1 MKPDTTDL
9 EMLETL
15 QRETF
20 SYFVT
25 YANSQTGL
33 VADRTSADSPA
44 SIAATGLAL
53 TSYPIAVERGWWTR
67 EQAVAR
73 TLATLRF
80 FAASEQSNDPAAT
93 GHNGF
98 YYHFLDPASGA
109 RSGGCELSTI
119 DTALLVAGIHTAA
132 LYFTAPAELEIRE
145 LGDMLYR
152 RVNWSWAAGDDG
164 TLRHGWRPESGFLE
178 QRWDRGYSE
187 AMLLYVLALGSP
199 TFPIKPDGYA
209 HWTQTFE
216 RKTIYGFD
224 QLYAG
229 PLFIH
234 QLPQLWLELRG
245 LRDQRAREV
254 GFDYFENSRRAT
266 LSQRAYAIEN
276 PAGFAAYGENAWGL
290 TASNGPGP
298 DHQTVHG
305 VPREFYG
312 YLARGAPFGPD
323 DGTLS
328 PWAVVASLP
337 FAPMEVCA
345 AIHYAIEHLFLE
357 SAHGLGFEA
366 SFNPTYPEVSRRA
379 RGWVSPWKYGLN
391 EGPIIMMIENHL
403 SGFVWTLLRSSPY
416 LRRGLERAGFSGG
429 WLDVLPA
436 TARQFAAPHDA

>member
-1 MKPDTTDL
+1 MNLGPGDR

-20 SYFVT
+20 AYFVDH
-25 YANSQTGL
+25 ANPDTGL
-33 VADRTSADSPA
+33 IADRTSAGSPS

-53 TSYPIAVERGWWTR
+53 TCYPIAVERGWWTR
-67 EQAVAR
+67 AEAVAR
-73 TLATLRF
+73 TLTTLRF
-80 FAASEQSNDPAAT
+80 FARSEQSNDPAAT

-98 YYHFLDPASGA
+98 YYHFLDLASGA
-109 RSGGCELSTI
+109 RFGGCELSTI

-132 LYFTAPAELEIRE
+132 VYFGGPDELEVRE
-145 LGDMLYR
+145 LGEMLYR
-152 RVNWSWAAGDDG
+152 RVQWSWAADDDG

-178 QRWDRGYSE
+178 PRWDRGYSE
-187 AMLLYVLALGSP
+187 ASLLYVLALGSP
-199 TFPIKPDGYA
+199 TFAIDPAGYVR
-209 HWTQTFE
+209 WTRTFE
-216 RKTIYGFD
+216 RKTLYGLD

-234 QLPQLWLELRG
+234 QLSQLWLDLQELLDERT
-245 LRDQRAREV
+245 RDV

-266 LSQRAYAIEN
+266 LSQRAYAIAN
-276 PAGFAAYGENAWGL
+276 PAGFSGYGENAWGC

-298 DHQTVHG
+298 DHQVVHG

-337 FAPMEVCA
+337 FAPTEVCA
-345 AIHYAIEHLFLE
+345 AIHHAIERLGLKN
-357 SAHGLGFEA
+357 AHGPGFEA
-366 SFNPTYPEVSRRA
+366 SFNPTYPEASAHA

-391 EGPIIMMIENHL
+391 QGPIVVMIENHL
-403 SGFVWTLLRSSPY
+403 TRLVWTLMRSSPY
-416 LRRGLERAGFSGG
+416 IRRGLERAGFSGG
-429 WLDVLPA
+429 WL
-436 TARQFAAPHDA
+436 AR

>member
-1 MKPDTTDL
+1 MRPEPADL

-20 SYFVT
+20 AYFVDYT
-25 YANSQTGL
+25 NPRTGL
-33 VADRTSADSPA
+33 VADRTSANSPA
-44 SIAATGLAL
+44 SIAAVGLAL
-53 TSYPIAVERGWWTR
+53 TCYPIAVERGWWTR
-67 EQAVAR
+67 TDAVER

-93 GHNGF
+93 GHHGF

-132 LYFTAPAELEIRE
+132 SYFTATDADEAEIRE

-152 RVNWSWAAGDDG
+152 RVDWQWVAGDDG

-178 QRWDRGYSE
+178 PSWDRGYSE
-187 AMLLYVLALGSP
+187 ATLLYVLALGSP
-199 TFPIKPDGYA
+199 TFPTDPTGYVRWA
-209 HWTQTFE
+209 QTFE
-216 RKTIYGFD
+216 RKTLYGFD

-245 LRDQRAREV
+245 LDDDRTRGL

-266 LSQRAYAIEN
+266 LAQRAYAIEN
-276 PAGFAAYGENAWGL
+276 PAGFTAYGENAWGF

-305 VPREFYG
+305 VPRDFYG

-323 DGTLS
+323 DGTFS

-337 FAPMEVCA
+337 FAPTEVCA
-345 AIHYAIEHLFLE
+345 AIRHAIERLGLKN
-357 SAHGLGFEA
+357 AHGPGFEA
-366 SFNPTYPEVSRRA
+366 SFNPTYPEASGHA

-391 EGPIIMMIENHL
+391 QGPIIVMIENHL
-403 SGFVWTLLRSSPY
+403 SGLVWTLLRRSSY
-416 LRRGLERAGFSGG
+416 VRRGLERAGFSGG
-429 WLDVLPA
+429 WLGQRA
-436 TARQFAAPHDA
+436 M